1 MSKKDKSDR
10 NGFVYS
16 TDPNFRFEEEDTSI
30 ETPPPGQQKLRV
42 FLETKQ
48 RGGKAV
54 TVVRGFIGKD
64 EDLEALGKQLK
75 NSCGTGGSVKDGEAL
90 VQGDQKEKILQWL
103 LKNGYTQTKKV

>member
-1 MSKKDKSDR
+1 MSKKSKSNR

-16 TDPNFRFEEEDTSI
+16 TDPNFRFEEDESSI
-30 ETPPPGQQKLRV
+30 ETLDANQQKLRV

-54 TVVRGFIGKD
+54 TVVRGFVGSA

-75 NSCGTGGSVKDGEAL
+75 NSCGTGGSVKDGEVL